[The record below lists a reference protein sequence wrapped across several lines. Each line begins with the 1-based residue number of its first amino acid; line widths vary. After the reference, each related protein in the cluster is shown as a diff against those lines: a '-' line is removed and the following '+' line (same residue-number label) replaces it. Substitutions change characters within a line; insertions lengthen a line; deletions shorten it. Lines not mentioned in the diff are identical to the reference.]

1 MSYKNKDNFKEI
13 RKISLL
19 LFLYLSQGLPF
30 GFQATALPVY
40 LRTSGVSLSVIGY
53 STMLAAPWML
63 KALWS
68 PVVDTK
74 WSLKIGRRK
83 SWIIPLQL
91 LMIISL
97 LTASRSAHMGL
108 LPLMANLFVMN
119 LIAATQDIAV
129 DGLAVDILGEG
140 ELGYGNAA
148 QVVGYKGGMIISGGL
163 MVWLSS
169 ITGWGNLFIIMSA
182 IAAFP
187 MILILFFREESSCM
201 PAADKMRIGLKDVAL
216 YLSSSM
222 KLPSFIWLVIFIA
235 TYKSGEIMID
245 VMFKPFIVDSGFNVS
260 DIGIWV
266 GTYGMAASIAG
277 SAIGGFIA
285 SKLTVYR
292 ALVYACVMR
301 LFPLIFITALTFT
314 VPLPSLVKC
323 STILEHFFGGIL
335 TTTLFAF
342 MMKNVDRRI
351 GATHYTLLA
360 SIEVLGKAPGSFL
373 SGLITDAA
381 GYSFTFVTG
390 TAISF
395 FVIFILPVYHSKISK
410 ESI

>member
-19 LFLYLSQGLPF
+19 LFLYLTQGLPF

-53 STMLAAPWML
+53 STMLAIPWML
-63 KALWS
+63 KVLWS

-182 IAAFP
+182 VAAFP
-187 MILILFFREESSCM
+187 LILILFFREESICM
-201 PAADKMRIGLKDVAL
+201 PAPDKMRIGLKDVIL
-216 YLSSSM
+216 YLASSM
-222 KLPSFIWLVIFIA
+222 KLPSFAWLLFFIA

-277 SAIGGFIA
+277 SAAGGFIA

-292 ALVYACVMR
+292 ALVCACVMR

-314 VPLPSLVKC
+314 APLPVLVKC

-335 TTTLFAF
+335 TTALFAF

-395 FVIFILPVYHSKISK
+395 LVIFILPVYHSKISK
-410 ESI
+410 ESL